1 MTNPINIFGP
11 KECTSHFWAHDSNGN
26 GKTCVRCGATENV
39 LYQTPPQFTYKVLTG
54 AQAVSV
60 LQLTP
65 QIDDMGD
72 DSNLDHHVSPFC
84 EVRDV

>member
-1 MTNPINIFGP
+1 MTNTINIFGP
-11 KECTSHFWAHDSNGN
+11 KECAHHFWAHNLNGN
-26 GKTCVRCGATENV
+26 GKTCVRCGLSENV
-39 LYQTPPQFTYKVLTG
+39 VFKTAPQFTYNVLTS
-54 AQAVSV
+54 AQAASV

-72 DSNLDHHVSPFC
+72 DSNLQHHLSPFC